1 MLHVLVEKN
10 AKMAC
15 SEEGVRLILYST
27 KQLIQDGTMSQL
39 VPGGLE
45 GKYGT
50 MSQLV
55 PGGLEGKDGTMPW
68 QLQWNFRKPTPSP
81 LAGKTPPLHA
91 NGCTRTTKNRGKR
104 QKILNEEKE
113 PAVPSRRLSSL
124 THGADQRLVGAVDGF

>member
-1 MLHVLVEKN
+1 MNTAMIHWSLETPLLHVLVEKN

-15 SEEGVRLILYST
+15 LEEGVSLILYST
-27 KQLIQDGTMSQL
+27 KQLIQD
-39 VPGGLE
+39 
-45 GKYGT
+45 GT

-104 QKILNEEKE
+104 QKILNEERE

>member
-1 MLHVLVEKN
+1 
-10 AKMAC
+10 
-15 SEEGVRLILYST
+15 
-27 KQLIQDGTMSQL
+27 MSQL

-45 GKYGT
+45 GKDGT

-55 PGGLEGKDGTMPW
+55 PGFLEGKDGTMPW

-104 QKILNEEKE
+104 QKILNEERE

-124 THGADQRLVGAVDGF
+124 THGADQRLVGALMDSDTFNVEPLPTHKTTWVQEEDDDGGAGFI

>member
-15 SEEGVRLILYST
+15 LEEGVSLILYST

-45 GKYGT
+45 GKDGT

-55 PGGLEGKDGTMPW
+55 PGFLEGKDGTMPW

-81 LAGKTPPLHA
+81 
-91 NGCTRTTKNRGKR
+91 TRRKNSASARQWMHPDNQKPRKTTKILERGKR
-104 QKILNEEKE
+104 TRGSISA
-113 PAVPSRRLSSL
+113 AV
-124 THGADQRLVGAVDGF
+124 LVDAWG